1 MAIEVRHDESVVL
14 RLPLHVPEA
23 EGAQFVAQ
31 RARWIT
37 QCQTEMRSRAHGRL
51 EIRLENGGTMPWLG
65 EQRSIELKSGIE
77 PALMDD
83 GSMLLP
89 APHEASMDM
98 QEHCIK
104 LGLERL
110 IDREGP
116 AYMLARLSELS
127 RRTGL
132 AGSSVVLRN
141 YRSRWGSCS
150 QSGSLTLNRR
160 LMLCRPEVIDYVII
174 HELCHLVHLN
184 HSKRFWQLVERHCPG
199 WRRQR
204 DWLKL
209 NTGLLDF

>member
-23 EGAQFVAQ
+23 EGAVFVAE
-31 RARWIT
+31 RARWIA

-51 EIRLENGGTMPWLG
+51 EIRLEHGGTLPWLG
-65 EQRSIELKSGIE
+65 EQRSIELQSGIE
-77 PALMDD
+77 PSLSAE
-83 GSMLLP
+83 GCILLP
-89 APHEASMDM
+89 APPEASPEM

-116 AYMLARLSELS
+116 GYMLARLSELS
-127 RRTGL
+127 KQTGL
-132 AGSSVVLRN
+132 AGSAVVLRN

-150 QSGSLTLNRR
+150 QSGSLSLNRR
-160 LMLCRPEVIDYVII
+160 LMLCRPDVIDYVII

-184 HSKRFWQLVERHCPG
+184 HSKRFWQLVERHCSG